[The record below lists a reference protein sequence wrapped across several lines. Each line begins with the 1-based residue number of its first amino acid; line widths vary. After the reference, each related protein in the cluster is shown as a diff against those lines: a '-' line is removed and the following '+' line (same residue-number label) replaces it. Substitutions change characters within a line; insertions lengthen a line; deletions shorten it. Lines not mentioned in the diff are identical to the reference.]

1 MKRQKRKTCA
11 NTKVGKE
18 CGPPESRRGTE
29 KEEAESS
36 RYQEVPY
43 PEVQLQRPNPL
54 RHLSAVHKLGQEAVS
69 KLNSIAKLEGKRRG
83 H

>member
-43 PEVQLQRPNPL
+43 PEVQLQRPKP
-54 RHLSAVHKLGQEAVS
+54 AEAPVCS
-69 KLNSIAKLEGKRRG
+69 S
-83 H
+83 